1 VTAFTPA
8 AWMMLTVLFLRS
20 PTNLRAYGAD
30 DDKAHPAIS
39 ILYSVRLTLTN
50 HYWVTSDERRR
61 GDDANEAPLPFDATD
76 GDWKMS
82 LPCPTDDLTWV
93 QNSLKGKT
101 ARISARDMATV
112 LEDED
117 DSGER
122 QSSGDTVDLEAFFK
136 S

>member
-39 ILYSVRLTLTN
+39 VLYSVRVTLTN

-61 GDDANEAPLPFDATD
+61 AVGRVE
-76 GDWKMS
+76 
-82 LPCPTDDLTWV
+82 DL
-93 QNSLKGKT
+93 NN
-101 ARISARDMATV
+101 RICC
-112 LEDED
+112 
-117 DSGER
+117 
-122 QSSGDTVDLEAFFK
+122 K
-136 S
+136 